1 MFLLILQ
8 MKTLSFSAG
17 EWPAHMASKRWSRIW
32 NPSPLCRGPLS
43 CFLSF
48 SECCCCCSVT
58 QSCPILW
65 PHELQH
71 TRLLC
76 PSLSPRVCSNSC
88 PLSQVVSVHP
98 SDFYI
103 CFIFR
108 FFFHMY
114 LKSALV
120 SKSSKMLRLKLNQG
134 GKLSFHILSAKQ
146 EAATHW
152 NSSSCV
158 LKCLQRIQRAGHEYV
173 DTQEMSKAD
182 VAPISAGPF

>member
-1 MFLLILQ
+1 M
-8 MKTLSFSAG
+8 
-17 EWPAHMASKRWSRIW
+17 
-32 NPSPLCRGPLS
+32 S

-48 SECCCCCSVT
+48 SECCRSVSQLSPT
-58 QSCPILW
+58 PR
-65 PHELQH
+65 PHELQR
-71 TRLLC
+71 TRLPC

-88 PLSQVVSVHP
+88 PMSQAVSAHP
-98 SDFYI
+98 VNFCI
-103 CFIFR
+103 CFIFP

-120 SKSSKMLRLKLNQG
+120 SKSSKMPRLKLNQG
-134 GKLSFHILSAKQ
+134 SVLSFHILSAKQ

>member
-8 MKTLSFSAG
+8 MRMLSFSAG
-17 EWPAHMASKRWSRIW
+17 KWPAHMASKRWRRIW
-32 NPSPLCRGPLS
+32 NPSPSVRGPWS

-48 SECCCCCSVT
+48 SDCSCCCSVC
-58 QSCPILW
+58 QSCPTLW
-65 PHELQH
+65 PRELQH

-98 SDFYI
+98 SNFCIY
-103 CFIFR
+103 FIFH

-120 SKSSKMLRLKLNQG
+120 CKSSKILRLKLNQG
-134 GKLSFHILSAKQ
+134 SKLSFHNLSAKQ
-146 EAATHW
+146 EAETHW